1 MDECMLHVCVGVCT
15 IVAKAVVHVCVCVC
29 LSSLDHRT
37 VCVFWLRLG

>member
-29 LSSLDHRT
+29 
-37 VCVFWLRLG
+37 VCSPWIIEQCVCFG

>member
-29 LSSLDHRT
+29 SPWIIEQC
-37 VCVFWLRLG
+37 VCFG